1 VLRDP
6 EAPDFTTCSAV
17 CYQVRNRCFLAI
29 EVEKLARPTLT
40 KGILFMNVTAL
51 FSGVFIF
58 TKSLGDIKL
67 RAYPCTARHFLR
79 DGARRA
85 LARMPN
91 RNFAVVSLGLSSV
104 FLLTLVGCATA
115 PQLATPEQLF
125 APEPRADTDGR
136 YLNPYTRDGVVAD
149 WVDKAVNAQMG
160 AAVGSSVGAY
170 AGQAMVEQIP
180 VLGGWLGGRVGERAG
195 REIAIRSSGGWEYI
209 RATSD
214 SSFDNVNDYAV
225 YLYVSHSTH
234 PHYDNVL
241 SMIKSIYPEL
251 GDNYYRAIA
260 NASRG
265 L

>member
-1 VLRDP
+1 MNLTTLRSGNITFP
-6 EAPDFTTCSAV
+6 
-17 CYQVRNRCFLAI
+17 NFL
-29 EVEKLARPTLT
+29 
-40 KGILFMNVTAL
+40 G
-51 FSGVFIF
+51 S
-58 TKSLGDIKL
+58 IKL
-67 RAYPCTARHFLR
+67 RAYSFTVRRFLR
-79 DGARRA
+79 DGVRPVS
-85 LARMPN
+85 ARMSK
-91 RNFAVVSLGLSSV
+91 RNFAVVPLGLSSV

-115 PQLATPEQLF
+115 PQLAAPEQLV

-149 WVDKAVNAQMG
+149 WVNKAVNAQMG

-170 AGQAMVEQIP
+170 AGQTMVEQIP
-180 VLGGWLGGRVGERAG
+180 LLGGWLGGRVGERAG

-214 SSFDNVNDYAV
+214 SSFDNVNDYSV

-241 SMIKSIYPEL
+241 STIKSVYPEL

>member
-1 VLRDP
+1 MSL
-6 EAPDFTTCSAV
+6 TTLPSGLI
-17 CYQVRNRCFLAI
+17 NFPKFL
-29 EVEKLARPTLT
+29 EP
-40 KGILFMNVTAL
+40 
-51 FSGVFIF
+51 
-58 TKSLGDIKL
+58 IKL
-67 RAYPCTARHFLR
+67 RAHSFTARHFLR
-79 DGARRA
+79 DGVRPV
-85 LARMPN
+85 LAKIPN
-91 RNFAVVSLGLSSV
+91 RIFAVVPLGLSSL

-115 PQLATPEQLF
+115 PQLAAPEQLV

-149 WVDKAVNAQMG
+149 WVDRAVNAQMG

-214 SSFDNVNDYAV
+214 SSFDSVNDYSV
-225 YLYVSHSTH
+225 YLYASHSTH

-241 SMIKSIYPEL
+241 STIKSIYPEL